1 MRRARKV
8 CVVTGASS
16 GIGRRTAADLARAG
30 AVVCGVARR
39 AALLAELIDELP
51 GEDHSYVAADVS
63 QRASAARVAAH
74 VAERY
79 GRLDVLVNNAGFSLP
94 GPLRNEHALDDL
106 EAVMA
111 TNFFGAAYLTHA
123 LLGLLEASA
132 PSSVINVASVA
143 GRLAVPGSSAYSASK
158 FALVGWSEALQPE
171 LARAGVHVGL
181 IEPGPVPTEG
191 FPQSELVARSGL
203 RFAVASTADVAR
215 AILAAIEHRTPE
227 RSVPRWY
234 HLLQLPRVVAPPLYR
249 WARDRILA
257 GRAEAF

>member
-1 MRRARKV
+1 MSLAGKV
-8 CVVTGASS
+8 CVITGASS
-16 GIGRRTAADLARAG
+16 GIGRRTALDLAAAG
-30 AVVCGVARR
+30 ALVCGVARR
-39 AALLAELIDELP
+39 EALLESLLEELA
-51 GEDHSYVAADVS
+51 GEGHSYVVADVS
-63 QRASAARVAAH
+63 QRSSALRVAEH
-74 VAERY
+74 VRARY

-94 GPLRNEHALDDL
+94 GPLEAEGALDDL

-123 LLGLLEASA
+123 LLGLLVASA

-143 GRLAVPGSSAYSASK
+143 GRLAVPGSPAYSASK

-171 LARAGVHVGL
+171 LARRGVHVGL

-191 FPQSELVARSGL
+191 FPQSAVVARSGL
-203 RFAVASTADVAR
+203 RFAVADTADVSR
-215 AILAAIEHRTPE
+215 AILAAIERRVPE

-249 WARDRILA
+249 WARDRILS